1 MTRRTTT
8 PGPAVLLLPLLMLP
22 ACIAVDNDRHTI
34 GRSVPVEVVS
44 PPASRLDAVPAD
56 GPSVV
61 SADRSNWQRTEYL
74 VPIDGTYH
82 APQYTFMP
90 APTPTE
96 TRRQRGIAPTPTEAL
111 ELSQTNGQQVA
122 EAIAGP
128 FVAAVEVLAM
138 VPRMFIEFPWVAQ
151 KSPGQWPYQRSR
163 SGYDPADSSEIENP

>member
-1 MTRRTTT
+1 MTRRTVKIGHFLLTLA
-8 PGPAVLLLPLLMLP
+8 PLLLG
-22 ACIAVDNDRHTI
+22 ACVAVDNDRHTI
-34 GRSVPVEVVS
+34 GRTVPVEVVS

-56 GPSVV
+56 GPSVLG
-61 SADRSNWQRTEYL
+61 ADRSNWQRTEYL

-96 TRRQRGIAPTPTEAL
+96 TRRQRGIDPTPLEAL
-111 ELSQTNGQQVA
+111 ELSQTNGAQIA
-122 EAIAGP
+122 EGIADP

-163 SGYDPADSSEIENP
+163 SGYDPADSTESANP